1 MHEVWRYAIGMLT
14 EKEALACGTDP
25 LAAPAPVNRAKTV
38 GYPIRAINA
47 KIVGLPLWDG
57 IYKWYGVNDAQN
69 F

>member
-25 LAAPAPVNRAKTV
+25 LAAPVNR
-38 GYPIRAINA
+38 A